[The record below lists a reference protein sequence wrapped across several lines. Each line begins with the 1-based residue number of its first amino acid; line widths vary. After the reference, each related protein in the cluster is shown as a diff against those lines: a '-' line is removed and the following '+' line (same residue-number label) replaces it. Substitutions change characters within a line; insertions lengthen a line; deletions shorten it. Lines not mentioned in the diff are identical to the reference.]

1 MSNPQYVIRPVRPWD
16 LLALTRM
23 AYANMTG
30 VDREFTRSTSGPL
43 AHALGY
49 VILPLYLLTSGIGY
63 KAVVGGQIAGCAFLH
78 MRRLS
83 GFVFNVNVNE
93 SHRRKGIGRALMEHV
108 EKEVRRTGRRWV
120 GLHLDDGN
128 APAQRLYEVL
138 GYRNYHH
145 RFLRS
150 RDLSVLRH
158 AESATVHARPVP
170 RHVGVSMWNRYA
182 DLERREGDTWAARAI
197 REDFD
202 EGPPSGGVFWSCHAG
217 AEEMGCAWVGGKREW
232 PTVYLL
238 LRNAHWNRRL
248 PAVSLL
254 KILLRG
260 RNDELQAI
268 DLHTGSSGH
277 HDALQSLLRDFGF
290 MPRNR
295 ARILML
301 KELEI

>member
-1 MSNPQYVIRPVRPWD
+1 MTDPQYVIRPVRPWD
-16 LLALTRM
+16 LPTLTRM

-49 VILPLYLLTSGIGY
+49 VILPLYLLTAGRGY
-63 KAVVGGQIAGCAFLH
+63 KAVVHGEIAGCAYVN

-93 SHRRKGIGRALMEHV
+93 AHRRKGIGRALMEHV
-108 EKEVRRTGRRWV
+108 EREVRRTGRRWV

-128 APAQRLYEVL
+128 VPAQRLYETL

-150 RDLSVLRH
+150 RDLSILRH
-158 AESATVHARPVP
+158 PQSPNIDARPLA
-170 RHVGVSMWNRYA
+170 RHEGISLWRQYA
-182 DLERREGDTWAARAI
+182 DLERREGDTWAARVM
-197 REDFD
+197 REDFA
-202 EGPPSGGVFWSCHAG
+202 EGPPNGGAFWSCHEG
-217 AEEMGCAWVGGKREW
+217 AETIGCVWVGGKPDW
-232 PTVYLL
+232 PSVHLL
-238 LRNAHWNRRL
+238 LRSAYWNRRL
-248 PAVSLL
+248 PAVTVLQ
-254 KILLRG
+254 IVLRERLG
-260 RNDELQAI
+260 DLQAI
-268 DLHTGSSGH
+268 DLHTGSSAH
-277 HDALQSLLRDFGF
+277 HEALLSLFRDFGF
-290 MPRNR
+290 TTRNR